1 MSMALVDM
9 TRKQITEKS
18 QYNRTTLS
26 VFPYGPTCK
35 LVSAVLALVR
45 SVSCVYVPT
54 PPSPSARTLHTHR
67 AQSTRTRSHMPCNML
82 RPSKCRL
89 AYWTLVVSSH
99 GGLRFA
105 SILNLLI

>member
-54 PPSPSARTLHTHR
+54 PPSSVSTDPPYT
-67 AQSTRTRSHMPCNML
+67 QSTVNTHEI
-82 RPSKCRL
+82 
-89 AYWTLVVSSH
+89 AYAVQHVE
-99 GGLRFA
+99 A
-105 SILNLLI
+105 E